1 LWNNA
6 VVTSLKN
13 FFSQGA
19 KGVGIELTPERI
31 NIVQLRKQKQALKLE
46 ALSSISV
53 PEGIF
58 QEGRVVDPAAMAE
71 LIRSGLEE
79 KKIKAKQA
87 ASAVPLGEAIV
98 RLLPPVPAEMDD
110 RELWDHVNQEAGL
123 YLPFPREEADV
134 DFQRLSTF
142 VDEDGIERLNILLV
156 ATPREVT
163 DSYLETFRLAGLTLS
178 ILEVSSFA
186 LIRTIREQL
195 LQFSPQEVVAI
206 ADIEFD
212 STEISIVLDGIP
224 QFTRRLPIGTFQI
237 QSAVSRAMNLPGAM
251 AGVELLHGI
260 TVPLAIGDTA
270 RSVNPGATAIL
281 RILGELADE
290 LRRSID
296 FYLNQGEGM
305 EVSQVFLAGPGAGI
319 GQLDE
324 FFSQRLSLTT
334 TQIDPVE
341 ALALEVSTEI
351 PQVQRPGLGVVM
363 GLGLREA

>member
-1 LWNNA
+1 MVA
-6 VVTSLKN
+6 ALKKL
-13 FFSQGA
+13 FPKGA

-31 NIVQLRKQKQALKLE
+31 NIVQLRKQKQVLKLD
-46 ALSSISV
+46 ALTSIAV
-53 PEGIF
+53 PAGIF

-87 ASAVPLGEAIV
+87 ASAVSLGEAIV
-98 RLLPPVPAEMDD
+98 RLLPPVPAEMDE

-123 YLPFPREEADV
+123 YLPFAREEADV
-134 DFQRLSTF
+134 DFQKLSTF
-142 VDEDGIERLNILLV
+142 IDEDGIERLNILLV

-163 DSYLETFRLAGLTLS
+163 DSYLETFSQAGLTLS

-195 LQFSPQEVVAI
+195 LQFSPQDVVAI

-212 STEISIVLDGIP
+212 STEISIVMDGIP
-224 QFTRRLPIGTFQI
+224 QFTRRVPIGTAQL

-251 AGVELLHGI
+251 GVDLLHGMR
-260 TVPLAIGDTA
+260 VPLAIDDTA
-270 RSVNPGATAIL
+270 TSINPGATAIL
-281 RILGELADE
+281 RIFGELADE

-305 EVSQVFLAGPGAGI
+305 EVVQVFLAGPGAGI

-324 FFSQRLSLTT
+324 FFSQRLNLTT
-334 TQIDPVE
+334 TQIDPVK
-341 ALALEVSTEI
+341 ALALEVPEEI
-351 PQVQRPGLGVVM
+351 PQVQRPGLGVVI